1 MRSDLRF
8 YTFVSSCRMEN
19 RGIEEEKGEKKK
31 KEARRITRFFTWA
44 AEGLGPCMKQGNTR
58 ANTDFV
64 LFV

>member
-1 MRSDLRF
+1 
-8 YTFVSSCRMEN
+8 MEN